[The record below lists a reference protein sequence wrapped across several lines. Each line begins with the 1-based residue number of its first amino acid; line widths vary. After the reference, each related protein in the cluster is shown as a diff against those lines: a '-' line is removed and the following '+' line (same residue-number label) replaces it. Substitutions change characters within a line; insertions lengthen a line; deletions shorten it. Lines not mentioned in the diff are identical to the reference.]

1 LKAHD
6 NLVPPEIFEDMV
18 EQETVEEDEPSPNI
32 FGHFSDSM
40 FQANFEIVHP
50 YNTKRKTQ
58 NKTSSEIG
66 TNVPQK

>member
-6 NLVPPEIFEDMV
+6 NLVPLEIFEDMV

-40 FQANFEIVHP
+40 FQANFETVHP
-50 YNTKRKTQ
+50 YNTKRKTH
-58 NKTSSEIG
+58 NKPSYEIG
-66 TNVPQK
+66 TNAPQK